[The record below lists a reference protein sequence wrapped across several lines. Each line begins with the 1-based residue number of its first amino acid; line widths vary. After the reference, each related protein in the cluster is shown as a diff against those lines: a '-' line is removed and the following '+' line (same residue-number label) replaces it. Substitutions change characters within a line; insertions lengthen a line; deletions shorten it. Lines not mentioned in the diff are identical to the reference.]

1 MAKPDPDKP
10 LYDALGFESRA
21 RFWRSLLSS
30 DLGSKSGLDPEDV
43 QLERRLVLYRL
54 MLVIMLVAC
63 GTVLLG
69 GLLETDT
76 PTSLLAF
83 AGLSC
88 LCLAAATVQVYLKNS
103 TFLPPIMAL
112 ALTIIGV
119 IWSVGVGAE
128 QQQLWLF
135 PLNRHP
141 LIPQTTRQSTAGCL
155 FHMEEIAG
163 LWSYNLTKY
172 RKTHYAI
179 PKGSTGKTVFLGRAS
194 D

>member
-10 LYDALGFESRA
+10 LYDALGFESSA

-54 MLVIMLVAC
+54 MLVIMLVAS

-69 GLLETDT
+69 GLLDSDT
-76 PTSLLAF
+76 PMALLAF

-88 LCLAAATVQVYLKNS
+88 LCLAAATVQVYLKNGS
-103 TFLPPIMAL
+103 FLPPIIAL
-112 ALTIIGV
+112 ALTIVGV
-119 IWSVGVGAE
+119 IWSVRVGAE

-135 PLNRHP
+135 PLMIS
-141 LIPQTTRQSTAGCL
+141 LTALLPFRAALVG
-155 FHMEEIAG
+155 G
-163 LWSYNLTKY
+163 LMTLL
-172 RKTHYAI
+172 ALVLVQ
-179 PKGSTGKTVFLGRAS
+179 GAQDLGEQVAKNAA
-194 D
+194 

>member
-10 LYDALGFESRA
+10 LYDALGFESSA

-54 MLVIMLVAC
+54 MLVIMLVAS

-69 GLLETDT
+69 GLLDSDT
-76 PTSLLAF
+76 PMALLAF

-88 LCLAAATVQVYLKNS
+88 LCLAAATVQVYLKNGS
-103 TFLPPIMAL
+103 FLPPIIAL
-112 ALTIIGV
+112 ALTIVGV
-119 IWSVGVGAE
+119 IWSVRVGAE

-135 PLNRHP
+135 PLMISLTALLP
-141 LIPQTTRQSTAGCL
+141 LRAALVG
-155 FHMEEIAG
+155 G
-163 LWSYNLTKY
+163 LMTLV
-172 RKTHYAI
+172 ALVLVQ
-179 PKGSTGKTVFLGRAS
+179 GAQDLGEQVAKNAA
-194 D
+194 

>member
-54 MLVIMLVAC
+54 MLVIMLVAS

-69 GLLETDT
+69 GLLDTDT
-76 PTSLLAF
+76 PTALLAF

-88 LCLAAATVQVYLKNS
+88 LCLAVATVQVYLKNG
-103 TFLPPIMAL
+103 TFLPPIIAL

-119 IWSVGVGAE
+119 IW
-128 QQQLWLF
+128 
-135 PLNRHP
+135 
-141 LIPQTTRQSTAGCL
+141 
-155 FHMEEIAG
+155 
-163 LWSYNLTKY
+163 
-172 RKTHYAI
+172 
-179 PKGSTGKTVFLGRAS
+179 
-194 D
+194 